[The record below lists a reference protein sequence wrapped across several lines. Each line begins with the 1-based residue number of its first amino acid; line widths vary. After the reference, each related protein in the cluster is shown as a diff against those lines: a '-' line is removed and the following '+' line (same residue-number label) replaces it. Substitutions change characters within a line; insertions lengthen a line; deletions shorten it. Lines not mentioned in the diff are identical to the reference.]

1 MTRLPIYEHE
11 QTIIA
16 AMRNNNCCVIRAPT
30 GSGKSTQVPQML
42 LDSELFSGHILVL
55 QPRRLAARMLAARVA
70 EERGSILGREIG
82 FQTRFE
88 TLVSSATRIR
98 FITEGI
104 LPRMLLSDTKLA
116 DVSAVVFDEFH
127 ERSLATDLGLALVRV
142 LQRSVRPDLRVVVMS
157 ATIDVAP
164 VANFLGCPVV
174 VESTGRM
181 FPVDIRY
188 SAVLPSTKLPVWDMA
203 ANAVAGLV
211 TSGAT
216 GDVLVFMPGAYEI
229 RKTVESLRQTVRLE
243 KVAVFPLYGDLPAD
257 RQRQAM
263 QHCDCRKI
271 IVATNIAETSL
282 TIPGVRHVVDA
293 GLARIS
299 RFDSGR
305 GFNTLFTEP
314 ISVDSADQRAGRAGR
329 ESPGICIRLWTA
341 QHHAG
346 RAARTMPEVL
356 RIDLA
361 ETVLH
366 LLISGFTAPE
376 TFPWFEKPPDAALA
390 AASDLLQLLGAV
402 DAHSAVTSAGKELS
416 EFPMHPRL
424 ARLLL
429 EAGKRG
435 AARLASFAAALL
447 SERGMV
453 FGKPEYPEE
462 AHTHEIASDFY
473 GLYCLIE
480 KIGASSFDPG
490 LCARFAVSASAARN
504 VLRTQALYLMHC
516 RKKGLHTHDGLDAP
530 SALAESLL
538 LAYPDHLCVR
548 RDKGTLVCRLRNGR
562 HAELAP
568 SSLARSAQLLIAAEI
583 RETKDRNLQLKT
595 VLSLATE
602 IRKEW
607 LERHFADKWEFESG
621 VEWNPVSQWVE
632 FRQRSW
638 CLDVLI
644 EETSNL
650 EVDSEKAE
658 ALLADIIIQ
667 KHMPL
672 PGWGERENEFV
683 NRVRWAAG
691 QFPSQR
697 LPSFSDEDRALVIH
711 AMCDGERRYDNVK
724 EKPAL
729 PFLQELLSAQ
739 QRRFVASTAP
749 EAVELPN
756 GRKMKIVYETGKQPR
771 GRTRIQDL
779 YGMRQTP
786 RVGDNRV
793 PVLVE
798 ILAPSNRP
806 VQTTDDLESFWK
818 IHYPELKKTLS
829 RRYPKHEWR

>member
-1 MTRLPIYEHE
+1 
-11 QTIIA
+11 
-16 AMRNNNCCVIRAPT
+16 
-30 GSGKSTQVPQML
+30 
-42 LDSELFSGHILVL
+42 
-55 QPRRLAARMLAARVA
+55 
-70 EERGSILGREIG
+70 
-82 FQTRFE
+82 
-88 TLVSSATRIR
+88 
-98 FITEGI
+98 
-104 LPRMLLSDTKLA
+104 
-116 DVSAVVFDEFH
+116 
-127 ERSLATDLGLALVRV
+127 
-142 LQRSVRPDLRVVVMS
+142 
-157 ATIDVAP
+157 
-164 VANFLGCPVV
+164 
-174 VESTGRM
+174 
-181 FPVDIRY
+181 
-188 SAVLPSTKLPVWDMA
+188 
-203 ANAVAGLV
+203 
-211 TSGAT
+211 
-216 GDVLVFMPGAYEI
+216 
-229 RKTVESLRQTVRLE
+229 
-243 KVAVFPLYGDLPAD
+243 
-257 RQRQAM
+257 
-263 QHCDCRKI
+263 
-271 IVATNIAETSL
+271 
-282 TIPGVRHVVDA
+282 
-293 GLARIS
+293 
-299 RFDSGR
+299 
-305 GFNTLFTEP
+305 
-314 ISVDSADQRAGRAGR
+314 
-329 ESPGICIRLWTA
+329 
-341 QHHAG
+341 
-346 RAARTMPEVL
+346 
-356 RIDLA
+356 
-361 ETVLH
+361 
-366 LLISGFTAPE
+366 
-376 TFPWFEKPPDAALA
+376 
-390 AASDLLQLLGAV
+390 
-402 DAHSAVTSAGKELS
+402 
-416 EFPMHPRL
+416 
-424 ARLLL
+424 
-429 EAGKRG
+429 
-435 AARLASFAAALL
+435 
-447 SERGMV
+447 
-453 FGKPEYPEE
+453 
-462 AHTHEIASDFY
+462 
-473 GLYCLIE
+473 
-480 KIGASSFDPG
+480 
-490 LCARFAVSASAARN
+490 
-504 VLRTQALYLMHC
+504 MHC